1 MPKTPERIVVIGGG
15 LAAGKTVEA
24 LRDQGYEGRL
34 DLVSD
39 ETDLPYER
47 PPLSKDYLQGKA
59 PFEKAVV
66 HDEKWYADHDV
77 TLHRGVA
84 AMKLDPER
92 HQVELSD
99 RNVLGYDKLVLATGA
114 IPRKLELPGADAALY
129 LRTHHDS
136 DVLKEKFADGVRV
149 VIIGAGW
156 IGLETAAAARAAGAE
171 VTVLE
176 AAELPLVGVLGKE
189 MAEVFAQLHRDN
201 GVDLR
206 LGVTIS
212 EVVLD
217 DDDKPKAV
225 KLDDDTTI
233 DADVVVVGVG
243 IIPEDSLARMA
254 QLRVDNGILVN
265 ASLRTSDDDIYAVGD
280 VANHD
285 HPLVGRLR
293 VEHWANALN
302 QPAIAAKALLG
313 SSDARYDRLPYFFS
327 DQNDLGMEYIGY
339 APRDS
344 YKKVVVRGDTAK
356 REFVAFWLDDENH
369 VLAAM
374 NVNVW
379 DVVDAVKPIIAEK
392 QVVDP
397 DKLTDPSVDW
407 PDVVVR
413 DEDDTE
419 DDTKDDTKDDTE
431 DDTEDE
437 DEHNTDAEDD
447 DNDEDEQ
454 PDEQPD
460 SDDQRDESDDSDKKG

>member
-1 MPKTPERIVVIGGG
+1 MPKSPERIVVIGGG
-15 LAAGKTVEA
+15 LAAAKTVEA

-34 DLVSD
+34 DLVTD
-39 ETDLPYER
+39 EADLPYER

-59 PFEKAVV
+59 AFEKAVV
-66 HDEKWYADHDV
+66 HGEQWYADKNV

-84 AMKLDPER
+84 AMKLDAER

-99 RNVLGYDKLVLATGA
+99 RNILGYDKLVLATGA
-114 IPRKLELPGADAALY
+114 IPRKLQLPGADAALY
-129 LRTHHDS
+129 LRSHRDS
-136 DVLKEKFADGVRV
+136 DVLKAAFGDDVRV

-156 IGLETAAAARAAGAE
+156 IGLETAAAAKAAGAN

-176 AAELPLVGVLGKE
+176 AAELPLLGVLGKD

-201 GVDLR
+201 GIDLK

-212 EVVLD
+212 EIVLD
-217 DDDKPKAV
+217 DDGKPKAV
-225 KLDDDTTI
+225 KLDDDISI
-233 DADVVVVGVG
+233 DADVVIAGVG
-243 IIPEDSLARMA
+243 IAPEDSLARMA
-254 QLRVDNGILVN
+254 ELRVDNGVLVN

-285 HPLVGRLR
+285 HPLVGRIR

-313 SSDARYDRLPYFFS
+313 DASARYDNLPYFFS
-327 DQNDLGMEYIGY
+327 DQFDLGMEYVGY

-344 YKKVVVRGDTAK
+344 YKKVLVRGDTGK

-379 DVVDAVKPIIAEK
+379 DVVDALKPIIAEK

-397 DKLTDPSVDW
+397 DKLTDSSVDW
-407 PDVVVR
+407 PDVVVKD
-413 DEDDTE
+413 DEDD
-419 DDTKDDTKDDTE
+419 
-431 DDTEDE
+431 
-437 DEHNTDAEDD
+437 
-447 DNDEDEQ
+447 DEQ
-454 PDEQPD
+454 
-460 SDDQRDESDDSDKKG
+460 SDDSDNESDEDSASDEDSGSDEGNDSDQQG

>member
-1 MPKTPERIVVIGGG
+1 MPKSPERIVVIGGG
-15 LAAGKTVEA
+15 LAAAKTVEA

-34 DLVSD
+34 DLVTD
-39 ETDLPYER
+39 EADLPYER

-59 PFEKAVV
+59 AFEKAVV
-66 HDEKWYADHDV
+66 HDEQWYADKNV

-84 AMKLDPER
+84 AMKLDAER

-99 RNVLGYDKLVLATGA
+99 RNILGYDKLVLATGA

-129 LRTHHDS
+129 LRSHHDS
-136 DVLKEKFADGVRV
+136 DVLKAAFGEDVRV

-156 IGLETAAAARAAGAE
+156 IGLETAAAAKAAGST

-176 AAELPLVGVLGKE
+176 AAELPLLGVLGKD

-201 GVDLR
+201 DVDLK

-212 EVVLD
+212 EIVLD
-217 DDDKPKAV
+217 DDGKPKAV
-225 KLDDDTTI
+225 KLDDDTSI
-233 DADVVVVGVG
+233 DADVVIAGVG
-243 IIPEDSLARMA
+243 IAPEDSLARMA
-254 QLRVDNGILVN
+254 ELRVDNGVLVN

-285 HPLVGRLR
+285 HPLVGRIR

-302 QPAIAAKALLG
+302 QPAVAAKALLG
-313 SSDARYDRLPYFFS
+313 DSSARYDNLPYFYS
-327 DQNDLGMEYIGY
+327 DQFDLGMEYVGY

-344 YKKVVVRGDTAK
+344 YKKVVVRGDTGK

-379 DVVDAVKPIIAEK
+379 DVVDAMKPIIAEK

-397 DKLTDPSVDW
+397 DKLADSSVDW
-407 PDVVVR
+407 PDVVVK
-413 DEDDTE
+413 DE
-419 DDTKDDTKDDTE
+419 
-431 DDTEDE
+431 EDE
-437 DEHNTDAEDD
+437 DEATTSRTTKPTTNRTTKSDD
-447 DNDEDEQ
+447 DSDA
-454 PDEQPD
+454 D
-460 SDDQRDESDDSDKKG
+460 SDDDSDEADDSDEKG